1 LASTVKSRNYLT
13 DKDSSPDIVDDAVQ
27 FLAGLAVVDSLGLG
41 VSQRPRRSA
50 GGLAS
55 MPEPHKV

>member
-1 LASTVKSRNYLT
+1 LASTAKSRNNLA
-13 DKDSSPDIVDDAVQ
+13 DKVSSPDVVDDAVQ
-27 FLAGLAVVDSLGLG
+27 FLVGLAVVDSLGLG
-41 VSQRPRRSA
+41 VSQRPRRST